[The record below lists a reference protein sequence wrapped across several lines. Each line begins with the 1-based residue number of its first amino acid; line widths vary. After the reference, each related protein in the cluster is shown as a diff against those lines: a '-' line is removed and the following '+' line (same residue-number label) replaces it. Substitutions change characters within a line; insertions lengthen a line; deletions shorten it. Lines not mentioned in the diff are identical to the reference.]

1 MKLFLRLTISP
12 MLFYYSLTCL
22 QLLTRGITRFF
33 CRDRLYLWYY
43 INGKALRCFKSYLEN
58 RKQVVNVRGAT
69 SYSKDLRFG
78 VFQGSVLV
86 PIVYCTRP
94 RLATLSEVM
103 AYYVISTLMTPSL
116 TAHSSFMIKR
126 LQCKQLS
133 LV

>member
-1 MKLFLRLTISP
+1 MTLFCAIDNQSYIVLLLLDLAAAFDTADHKIFLQRLS
-12 MLFYYSLTCL
+12 C
-22 QLLTRGITRFF
+22 RFG
-33 CRDRLYLWYY
+33 
-43 INGKALRCFKSYLEN
+43 INGKALRWFKSYLEN
-58 RKQVVNVRGAT
+58 RKQVVNVKGAT

-133 LV
+133 LD